1 MLEMSAHPAGGCRG
15 VPAMKGQVIELA
27 THDVTIQRAIRRGLI
42 EASFF
47 PFEAG
52 MAMWIETVKDME
64 RMQLAALRIWY
75 PWIRW

>member
-1 MLEMSAHPAGGCRG
+1 
-15 VPAMKGQVIELA
+15 
-27 THDVTIQRAIRRGLI
+27 
-42 EASFF
+42 
-47 PFEAG
+47 